1 MLLQTYHFK
10 VISPPCEPGAEK
22 WTAIAQLDDDI
33 GEVLPY
39 LNATLK
45 RAIYNHPARAL
56 TWRMG
61 GHSIAIRPR
70 EIAISNL
77 PDQENAA
84 VEMKRV
90 VDLINRTWE
99 RRAEITPSLEMRQRL
114 KPMEVY
120 KALACDELQRMR
132 AANLFHVRVEADGR
146 RVRTRAVPVTFHR
159 NLSREARK
167 VATTLGRS
175 GQLND
180 ADDLYLPYHR
190 CLER

>member
-1 MLLQTYHFK
+1 MLLQTYHLK
-10 VISPPCEPGAEK
+10 VVSPPCEPGAEK
-22 WTAIAQLDDDI
+22 WSALAQLDDDI

-45 RAIYNHPARAL
+45 RAIYNHAARAL

-70 EIAISNL
+70 EIAVSNL

-90 VDLINRTWE
+90 VDLVNRTWE
-99 RRAEITPSLEMRQRL
+99 RRAEITPSVEMRQRI

-120 KALACDELQRMR
+120 RLLPATNCRDCGQPTCFTFALKVTAGELEPEQCPVLFTDPYRDR
-132 AANLFHVRVEADGR
+132 RDKLLTLLEGAAN
-146 RVRTRAVPVTFHR
+146 
-159 NLSREARK
+159 
-167 VATTLGRS
+167 
-175 GQLND
+175 
-180 ADDLYLPYHR
+180 
-190 CLER
+190 